1 MSVEKLIPDLRAGL
15 RQHLLDTTVPAVTI
29 AATTSITSNYL
40 SAPGEAGLDFTT
52 LFSAGEYLTLSGA
65 GLAAGNAR
73 YRAAERVDAQRLQ
86 FALANSFTSQSLTGL
101 TVTAS
106 LPPFAWEGESY
117 EPDPGTP
124 YISETFGLL
133 DSTVSPM
140 GGIIKHKLALILTLF
155 FPAHRGTLGLDR
167 LSGRLQ
173 QRLKPG
179 TTIRY
184 GSNAGLVEKCQPK
197 PLLKGPEWIQCALTA
212 SVTAWTLNQ

>member
-1 MSVEKLIPDLRAGL
+1 MSVENLVPDLRAGL
-15 RQHLLDTTVPAVTI
+15 RQHILDTTVPAVTI
-29 AATTSITSNYL
+29 ASTTSITSNYL
-40 SAPGEAGLDFTT
+40 SAPSESGLDLTT
-52 LFSAGEYLTLSGA
+52 LFSAGEYLTLSGS
-65 GLAAGNAR
+65 GLGAGNAR
-73 YRAAERVDAQRLQ
+73 FRMAERVDAKRLQ
-86 FALANSFTSQSLTGL
+86 FALANNFTTQSLTDL

-117 EPDPGTP
+117 EPEPGTP
-124 YISETFGLL
+124 YISETLGLL
-133 DSTVSPM
+133 DSAVSPM
-140 GGIIKHKLALILTLF
+140 GGIIKHKLALVLTLF
-155 FPAHRGTLGLDR
+155 YPAHRGTLGLDR

-184 GSNAGLVEKCQPK
+184 GANAGLVEKCQPK